1 MALDIEVIKGYLREN
16 KVHWRGHILTRMQQ
30 RGIRIDDVFNCILNG
45 EVIEDYPADYPYPS
59 CLVLGRTHNNNALHV
74 VCSVGQD
81 YVWMITT
88 YYPDGDEWIEGFRE
102 RRR

>member
-1 MALDIEVIKGYLREN
+1 MTIAGSINIKLAPWYN
-16 KVHWRGHILTRMQQ
+16 MDKKRG
-30 RGIRIDDVFNCILNG
+30 
-45 EVIEDYPADYPYPS
+45 
-59 CLVLGRTHNNNALHV
+59 GRTHNNNALHV

-88 YYPDGDEWIEGFRE
+88 YYPDGDKWIEGFRE